1 MSAGKIDVGKGVEL
15 YYEDY
20 GKGEPILIIPGLT
33 CTTEFFEKNLE
44 TLASQNR
51 VICYDPRS
59 QGRSSI
65 CDYGNNFVQRG
76 HDLAALIEALKL
88 DNIIVAG
95 WSLGSYDAWSYFE
108 LYGLNKTRAFINID
122 MAPKTVQ
129 VNDDDWSEGP
139 LDVVRG
145 MYASILAEDQP
156 HFFEA
161 YAHYM
166 IIRDATEDEV
176 AWIVEQS
183 SKTPLVIAAQI
194 VADATFCD
202 FTATLIE
209 LTEKVPVMHF
219 IKQDWSKAAEAWL
232 DKHTPGVK
240 REIMGGHMMFWEEA
254 QSFNDR
260 FLKFVNSLN

>member
-1 MSAGKIDVGKGVEL
+1 MSSGKVDVGKGVEL

-20 GKGEPILIIPGLT
+20 GSGDPILIIPGLT
-33 CTTEFFEKNLE
+33 CTTEFFEKNLQV
-44 TLASQNR
+44 LAGENR

-65 CDYGNNFVQRG
+65 SEHGNNFVQRA
-76 HDLAALIEALKL
+76 HDLATLIEALELDKL
-88 DNIIVAG
+88 IIAG

-108 LYGLNKTRAFINID
+108 HYGLDKTRAFVNID
-122 MAPKTVQ
+122 MAPKTLQ
-129 VNDDDWSEGP
+129 LKDDDWSEGP
-139 LDVVRG
+139 LDVVHG
-145 MYASILAEDQP
+145 MYASILAEDQA

-166 IIRDATEDEV
+166 IIRDATEEEV

-202 FTATLIE
+202 FSNVLIE
-209 LTEKVPVMHF
+209 LSKKIPLMHF
-219 IKQDWSKAAEAWL
+219 IKQDWSEAAEKWL
-232 DKHTPGVK
+232 DKYTPDVE
-240 REIMGGHMMFWEEA
+240 REVMGGHMMFWEEA